1 VLQERGDELDVLM
14 GLALGHIG
22 HWENGQLNFEEEKE
36 VMKLTMNTINQ
47 AMALAPD
54 QPDVYYMKGQ
64 MAGKM
69 YQKHPELAG
78 PLALKVHETV
88 EQGLRRFSRERVP
101 KSVADVAVAGV
112 RHKLAHIYFQFPQ
125 DLASAERAEAA
136 LRSVLALAPASEG
149 AWRDLAF
156 ALFLQDRAEE
166 GAAAARESLR
176 LAPGNAPQFNDL
188 LRRVEAMG
196 PRAALGYPPLSAPA
210 DLLGQKGLS
219 QQQQYSVSR
228 PAVSNDDI
236 STPPMKSAKKK
247 RKKRKKSM
255 KASSSGSAAGD
266 SHVEL

>member
-1 VLQERGDELDVLM
+1 MVSWILKR
-14 GLALGHIG
+14 
-22 HWENGQLNFEEEKE
+22 KKK
-36 VMKLTMNTINQ
+36 VMKSTMNTINQ

-54 QPDVYYMKGQ
+54 QPDMYYMKGQ

-78 PLALKVHETV
+78 PLALKAHETV

-166 GAAAARESLR
+166 GGAAAREALR

-228 PAVSNDDI
+228 PAVSSDDI
-236 STPPMKSAKKK
+236 STPPIKSAKKK

-266 SHVEL
+266 SRVEL